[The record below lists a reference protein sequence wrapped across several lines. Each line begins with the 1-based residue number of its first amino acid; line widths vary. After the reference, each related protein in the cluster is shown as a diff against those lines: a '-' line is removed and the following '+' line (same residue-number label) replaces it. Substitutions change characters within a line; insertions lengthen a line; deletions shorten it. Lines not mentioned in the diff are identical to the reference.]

1 MSERMIAFIA
11 AASFTIITHVS
22 PAHAYDDA
30 VEKKAFTLPSYVT
43 VGGQTIKDIKIGWES
58 YGSLNADK
66 SNAILIT
73 HYFSGTSHAA
83 GKYKADEKAAG
94 YWDAIIGPGKPLDT
108 DRYFV
113 ISSDTL
119 VNLNAKD
126 PNVFT
131 TGPATI
137 DPSTGKPYGR
147 LFPIVTI
154 RDFVN
159 VQKALLESLGISKLH
174 AVMGASMGA
183 LQAYEWASSYPGMVG
198 SVIPVIGAGEVD
210 GWPIAWLHM
219 WAAPI
224 LLDPNWS
231 DGDYYGKAE
240 PVAGLS
246 TALAMVTLHA
256 QHWAWTNSSA
266 FGRKWAVEGKDPASC
281 LLECKYAIEA
291 ALDNGGKAR
300 AATSDANHFLYLV
313 KANQIFVAGGRNL
326 ADGLKKIDAPV
337 LLITSDD
344 DLIFTADAVNQTAQM
359 IKSDGTPVEQVKIKG
374 GHGHLDGVL
383 AIGQAGQRIAEF
395 LGRK

>member
-1 MSERMIAFIA
+1 MSERMIAFLA
-11 AASFTIITHVS
+11 AVSFTILAHAS
-22 PAHAYDDA
+22 PAYAYDGV
-30 VEKKAFTLPSYVT
+30 VEKKTFTLPSYVT
-43 VGGQTIKDIKIGWES
+43 IGGQTIKDIKIGWES

-83 GKYKADEKAAG
+83 GKYRTDDKAAG

-131 TGPATI
+131 TGPATT

-183 LQAYEWASSYPGMVG
+183 LQAYEWAASHPDLVER
-198 SVIPVIGAGEVD
+198 IIAVIGTPAAD
-210 GWPIAWLHM
+210 PYLIGWLDLWAEPIR
-219 WAAPI
+219 
-224 LLDPNWS
+224 LDPKWS
-231 DGDYYGKAE
+231 NGDYYDKE
-240 PVAGLS
+240 PPLAGL
-246 TALAMVTLHA
+246 TAALKLVTLHA
-256 QHWAWTNSSA
+256 NHWE
-266 FGRKWAVEGKDPASC
+266 WAVKTQGGPAEEGRDPGKAFDN
-281 LLECKYAIEA
+281 KFKIEA
-291 ALDNGGKAR
+291 TVATAAAAR
-300 AATSDANHFLYLV
+300 AKLADANHFLYLV
-313 KANQIFVAGGRNL
+313 KANQL
-326 ADGLKKIDAPV
+326 ASADPGKIKAPALLLYSPTDLVFPASLVEEAAKKIAGAE
-337 LLITSDD
+337 T
-344 DLIFTADAVNQTAQM
+344 
-359 IKSDGTPVEQVKIKG
+359 GTIVGPN
-374 GHGHLDGVL
+374 GHLNGVL
-383 AIGQAGQRIAEF
+383 AITQAADRISAF
-395 LGRK
+395 LAR

>member
-1 MSERMIAFIA
+1 M
-11 AASFTIITHVS
+11 
-22 PAHAYDDA
+22 
-30 VEKKAFTLPSYVT
+30 
-43 VGGQTIKDIKIGWES
+43 
-58 YGSLNADK
+58 
-66 SNAILIT
+66 
-73 HYFSGTSHAA
+73 
-83 GKYKADEKAAG
+83 
-94 YWDAIIGPGKPLDT
+94 
-108 DRYFV
+108 
-113 ISSDTL
+113 
-119 VNLNAKD
+119 
-126 PNVFT
+126 
-131 TGPATI
+131 
-137 DPSTGKPYGR
+137 
-147 LFPIVTI
+147 FPIVTI

-159 VQKALLESLGISKLH
+159 VQKALVESLGISKLH

-198 SVIPVIGAGEVD
+198 SVIPVIGAGEAD

-231 DGDYYGKAE
+231 DGNYYGKAE

-291 ALDNGGKAR
+291 VLDNGGKAR

-313 KANQIFVAGGRNL
+313 KANQIFVAGGGNL
-326 ADGLKKIDAPV
+326 ADELKKIDAPV

-344 DLIFTADAVNQTAQM
+344 DLIFTPDVVNQTAQM